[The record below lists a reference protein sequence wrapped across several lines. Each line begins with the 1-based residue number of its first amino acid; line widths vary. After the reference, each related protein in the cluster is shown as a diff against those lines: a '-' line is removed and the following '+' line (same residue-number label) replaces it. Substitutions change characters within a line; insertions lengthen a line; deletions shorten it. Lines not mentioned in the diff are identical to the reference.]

1 MSFSEPISDNPIT
14 PHATPTVDAGGRLS
28 YVGGDGRRY
37 LVGLPADVD
46 EANVERVMLA
56 LRQGSSLF
64 PEIETLCHRW
74 ITAVSGFDLDPKAA
88 LLLLLTTLE
97 TTLEDAYG
105 AE

>member
-1 MSFSEPISDNPIT
+1 
-14 PHATPTVDAGGRLS
+14 
-28 YVGGDGRRY
+28 
-37 LVGLPADVD
+37 
-46 EANVERVMLA
+46 VMLA

-74 ITAVSGFDLDPKAA
+74 ITAVSGFELDPKAA

-97 TTLEDAYG
+97 TTLEDVYG